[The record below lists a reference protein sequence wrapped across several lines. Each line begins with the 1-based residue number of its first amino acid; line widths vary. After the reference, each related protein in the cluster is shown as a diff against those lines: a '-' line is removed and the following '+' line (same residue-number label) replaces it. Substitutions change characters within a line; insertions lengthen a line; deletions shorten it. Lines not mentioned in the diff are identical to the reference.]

1 MSFVRA
7 SFVRA
12 SLVRASLA
20 CALWVFASTAFAA
33 QPYVDLEK
41 RLTPQQMHA
50 TGLDT
55 LTPAQLSTLNAVLRG
70 DAAQA
75 QADADARVAQAQA
88 AHADAPAHD
97 DAHNDQ
103 SRFVGFTDQP
113 IRAHVK
119 GTVAGWEPGTVFVLD
134 NGQQWKVLKGSLT
147 LRKPLESPEIQLVPG
162 IAGRWF
168 LQIDEDTPR
177 PRVYRID

>member
-1 MSFVRA
+1 MTALRPLFA
-7 SFVRA
+7 FLLL
-12 SLVRASLA
+12 LVGSLA
-20 CALWVFASTAFAA
+20 VAA
-33 QPYVDLEK
+33 EPYVDLEK
-41 RLTPQQMHA
+41 RLTPAQLHA

-55 LTPAQLSTLNAVLRG
+55 LSPVQLAALNAVLRG
-70 DAAQA
+70 DAERVQS
-75 QADADARVAQAQA
+75 DADARVAKAQSA
-88 AHADAPAHD
+88 RIEAPARAAQD
-97 DAHNDQ
+97 DQ
-103 SRFVGFTDQP
+103 SRFVGFMDQP
-113 IRAHVK
+113 IRSRVK
-119 GTVAGWEPGTVFVLD
+119 GTVGGWEPGTVFVLE